1 MYLQN
6 LHLSYEHHDRVVHPE
21 VGVLGVGDLVL
32 PPVEQVGHGLHAL
45 VQRQAEAV
53 HGGEAE
59 YPPPPPSWPLLQD
72 GLESSHRQ
80 FDHTLATLWNMVI
93 IMPG

>member
-1 MYLQN
+1 MSLLIAYCDRYLG
-6 LHLSYEHHDRVVHPE
+6 YEHHDSVVHPE

-32 PPVEQVGHGLHAL
+32 PPVEQVGHGLHPL

-53 HGGEAE
+53 HGSKAE
-59 YPPPPPSWPLLQD
+59 YPPPPASWPLLQD
-72 GLESSHRQ
+72 GLETRHRQ
-80 FDHTLATLWNMVI
+80 FGHTLAALW